1 MLLRSWVHRGLQ
13 WSLTGGVFV
22 TPSHLGRDGSGRTGA
37 PGTGYPII
45 RRVLIFQLGYGEM

>member
-13 WSLTGGVFV
+13 WSVTGDAIV
-22 TPSHLGRDGSGRTGA
+22 TLSHLGRKGSGRTGA
-37 PGTGYPII
+37 PGTGYPMI